1 MPKVT
6 LNGVTL
12 AESDR
17 TEVVEGNHYFPP
29 ESVAKEYLRE
39 SDTSTHCPWKG
50 DSSYYS
56 IEVDGASAED
66 AAERSSEQ
74 HPGSRRVLSEQ
85 GGDRRLVSRCSR
97 WNWRR
102 KGGEHDKR

>member
-17 TEVVEGNHYFPP
+17 TEVVEGNYYFPP

-66 AAERSSEQ
+66 AAWYYPEPKEAASNIRDHVAFYPNKVEIE
-74 HPGSRRVLSEQ
+74 G
-85 GGDRRLVSRCSR
+85 
-97 WNWRR
+97 
-102 KGGEHDKR
+102 